1 MSVKKQ
7 VTKSVLWSAIE
18 RFSVQGIQFLL
29 SIVIARQLLP
39 SDYGLVA
46 MLSIFMAI
54 AQTFIDGGFANALIQ
69 KKDRSETD
77 YSTVFYFNVVISVFV
92 YLLLYLLSPL
102 IADFY
107 NEEQLV
113 IITRWVGI
121 NIIITA
127 FSIVQRA
134 KLTIQIDFKSQAK
147 ASLSSV
153 CISGIVGLF
162 LAYTGQGVWALIFQ
176 NITNNIL
183 NTVLLWIYAKWSP
196 SWTFSWDSFKKLFS
210 FGSKLLASGLLHTV
224 YINLYSL
231 AIGRYYKASDVG
243 YYNRAYSLA
252 QFPSINIVS
261 IISRVVYP
269 MQCSIQ
275 DDDKQLEASFTLY
288 LHFSCFIIF
297 PLMIL
302 LSVLSKPL
310 ILFILTDKWIE
321 AAGLLSILC
330 IAYAWYPILV
340 LNNNILNVKGRSDY
354 FLKAEII
361 KKSIAV
367 VILLLTL
374 PYGVRILCWGLVLYN
389 ILDFVIIVYFAKK
402 VINTG
407 YFLQIKTVF
416 PVLLLSVGMGGV
428 VYLFINVV
436 QNIFL
441 QLFGGGLVG
450 VFIFLFV
457 GYLFRLEE
465 IIYIKN
471 KITRKYV
478 S

>member
-1 MSVKKQ
+1 MSVKQQ

-162 LAYTGQGVWALIFQ
+162 LAYTGQGVWALVFQ
-176 NITNNIL
+176 NITN
-183 NTVLLWIYAKWSP
+183 
-196 SWTFSWDSFKKLFS
+196 
-210 FGSKLLASGLLHTV
+210 
-224 YINLYSL
+224 
-231 AIGRYYKASDVG
+231 
-243 YYNRAYSLA
+243 
-252 QFPSINIVS
+252 
-261 IISRVVYP
+261 IS
-269 MQCSIQ
+269 
-275 DDDKQLEASFTLY
+275 
-288 LHFSCFIIF
+288 
-297 PLMIL
+297 
-302 LSVLSKPL
+302 
-310 ILFILTDKWIE
+310 
-321 AAGLLSILC
+321 
-330 IAYAWYPILV
+330 
-340 LNNNILNVKGRSDY
+340 
-354 FLKAEII
+354 
-361 KKSIAV
+361 
-367 VILLLTL
+367 
-374 PYGVRILCWGLVLYN
+374 
-389 ILDFVIIVYFAKK
+389 
-402 VINTG
+402 
-407 YFLQIKTVF
+407 
-416 PVLLLSVGMGGV
+416 
-428 VYLFINVV
+428 
-436 QNIFL
+436 
-441 QLFGGGLVG
+441 
-450 VFIFLFV
+450 
-457 GYLFRLEE
+457 
-465 IIYIKN
+465 
-471 KITRKYV
+471 
-478 S
+478 